1 MVCKNQDILE
11 ENGETGAGCHKDN
24 GNSNRLLLQ
33 PKTTIF
39 FFNLSCQQ
47 LRHTVKE
54 LHTLVKR
61 ARFILQRRS
70 FGDKV

>member
-1 MVCKNQDILE
+1 M
-11 ENGETGAGCHKDN
+11 
-24 GNSNRLLLQ
+24 RLVRDVT
-33 PKTTIF
+33 KTTVTPIGSYYNQRPPF

-47 LRHTVKE
+47 LRHTVKD